1 MAKNQI
7 NFTKMNETTMAQLH
21 TFKECALAI
30 ATEDLRYK
38 AEVKPL
44 KAQLENILAN
54 RENDLAQGLSID
66 EVTAKF
72 PRVEVDNAIRKAENE
87 HKAIIEPL
95 NKSMRETYEFV
106 PQTMHDAYKKK
117 IDEQKRGD
125 FLSAIEEFLK
135 NLGLEECTQGQISK
149 FAESMSDKFG
159 ARYAQSKK
167 IVENGIL
174 TTTMSKAQFNK
185 LFMAVFCDMY
195 VK

>member
-7 NFTKMNETTMAQLH
+7 NFTKMNEETMAQLR
-21 TFKECALAI
+21 TFKDCALAI
-30 ATEDLRYK
+30 ATEDLRFK

-44 KAQLENILAN
+44 KAQLESILSN

-66 EVTAKF
+66 EVSQKF
-72 PRVEVDNAIRKAENE
+72 PRVDVDNAIRKAENE
-87 HKAIIEPL
+87 HKAIVEPL
-95 NKSMRETYEFV
+95 NKSMRETYTFV
-106 PQTMHDAYKKK
+106 PENMHEAYKKK
-117 IDEQKRGD
+117 IEEQKRGD
-125 FLSAIEEFLK
+125 FLSAIKEFLN
-135 NLGLEECTQGQISK
+135 NLGLECAQGQISK

-167 IVENGIL
+167 IVENGTL

-195 VK
+195 IK

>member
-7 NFTKMNETTMAQLH
+7 NFTKMNAETMAQLR
-21 TFKECALAI
+21 TFKDCAIAI
-30 ATEDLRYK
+30 ATEDLRHK
-38 AEVKPL
+38 SVIKPL
-44 KAQLENILAN
+44 KAQLESILAN
-54 RENDLAQGLSID
+54 RENDLAQGLSIE
-66 EVTAKF
+66 EVAVKF
-72 PRVEVDNAIRKAENE
+72 PRLEVDNAIRKAENE

-106 PQTMHDAYKKK
+106 PQNMHDAYIKK

-125 FLSAIEEFLK
+125 FLSAIEEFLT
-135 NLGLEECTQGQISK
+135 NLGIEGCTQGQISK
-149 FAESMSDKFG
+149 FAETMSDKFG

-167 IVENGIL
+167 IVENGTL

-195 VK
+195 IK